1 MDIDNILLDIE
12 KFYLD
17 NLLTECIN
25 RKINSSI
32 IKDKLKNID
41 NNITETNSLTETDTY
56 TEDYIYKKEW
66 NKLHSTHKIIK
77 LREFVN
83 RLNINND
90 TEKKN
95 LKKDL
100 INLVKNKKLTK
111 KNSVNYN
118 SEKGLISSIPN
129 LNVVNNK
136 YEIEI

>member
-17 NLLTECIN
+17 NLLNECIN

-32 IKDKLKNID
+32 IKDKLKNIN

-83 RLNINND
+83 RLNINNY

-136 YEIEI
+136 YEIKI

>member
-17 NLLTECIN
+17 NLLNECIN

-136 YEIEI
+136 YEIKI